1 MFILKYIDEDD
12 NLSTKEFDTLSDLK
26 YYVENNKFEN
36 IWHQVEEIK
45 KVIPS
50 LKEE

>member
-12 NLSTKEFDTLSDLK
+12 NLSTKEFYTLSDLRD
-26 YYVENNKFEN
+26 YVKNNNIEK

-45 KVIPS
+45 KVVPN

>member
-12 NLSTKEFDTLSDLK
+12 NLATKEFEALSDLK
-26 YYVENNKFEN
+26 SYVEKNNFEK

-45 KVIPS
+45 KVIPN